1 MRDQILKAAIKY
13 LADMGMKK
21 LQIFKNDIYEILNLI
36 YIVLFFQYFIVKW
49 AQKKYYTK

>member
-21 LQIFKNDIYEILNLI
+21 LPILKKMIFMKFEIQSIYC
-36 YIVLFFQYFIVKW
+36 FF
-49 AQKKYYTK
+49 

>member
-21 LQIFKNDIYEILNLI
+21 LQIFNKYIIVFLRVYYEMGAEKVLHEMIWLYNLKKN
-36 YIVLFFQYFIVKW
+36 
-49 AQKKYYTK
+49 